1 MMLKMFSVPII
12 VFLAQCYAIHAF
24 TVARIS
30 RLPFSIRSPMVH
42 NKLQCCTMVVVTTD
56 VNMPALSSTMKEGK
70 IVAWNK
76 KVGDKINSG
85 DVLLVVE
92 SDKADMDVESFD
104 EGYLAAIYTP
114 EGGSALVGA
123 PVAVLVANKED
134 IAKVGAASSTSSQL
148 SNDPST
154 TAPVSSTTA
163 AVAVTTALSGGAPQ
177 FDSITMPA
185 LSSTMKEGKIVAWNK
200 KVGDKIS
207 SGDMV
212 LVVESDK
219 ADMDVESFE
228 EGYLA
233 AIAVKD
239 GEIAAVGAP
248 VGYLAKTTADI
259 PKVQAN
265 LSGGGVP
272 ASTAAAAIAADAPAA
287 SIASAPATPAVA
299 AVVNSGRIS
308 ASGYAQVV
316 AKQEGIDLRAVTPSR
331 PDQYIV
337 AKDLVGVPGSP
348 VEHVPAAGSIN
359 ASPTARK
366 LASENN
372 LDVTKI
378 KGTGNFGRVMPEDV
392 LRAAGKYV
400 PPAAPAVVPT
410 AIVSPPAAAKAAS
423 GKTTGAATAS
433 TVLDGVVAMDG
444 MQKAVAKNME
454 KTMGVPVFRVSR

>member
-30 RLPFSIRSPMVH
+30 RLPFSIRSPTVH

-259 PKVQAN
+259 PKVQAY

-272 ASTAAAAIAADAPAA
+272 ASTAAAAIAADATAA